1 MNMVLD
7 ETLDNRQNC
16 RKSLYSLCIPR
27 IDSSTTPEYILQ
39 ALSKINMGQIIRI
52 IELPIKRDPG
62 NKRIIIK
69 LKRNQENTGESM
81 NVSDTKSPNYIF
93 ERLCA
98 GENIKIVHQFPWY
111 WKMVFTHPQKPNTI
125 IL

>member
-7 ETLDNRQNC
+7 ENPDTTHNC
-16 RKSLYSLCIPR
+16 RRSLYSLCIPR
-27 IDSSTTPEYILQ
+27 IDSSTTQEYILQ

-69 LKRNQENTGESM
+69 LKRNTEELM

-111 WKMVFTHPQKPNTI
+111 WKMVFTHPQKPNTAV
-125 IL
+125 L